1 MCVLCGAAR
10 GVDWRSRRFR
20 FRVFPPSRSVGAG
33 RSTLWVRRTRLGIEM
48 ARETAAASAAAAH
61 ISGTPAGRACKCIP
75 ACWCHPACTLTTR
88 VAAEDH
94 ASTEHAWATLG
105 DLLPTLP
112 PSDEGI
118 ELLSRRLSR
127 PLTIYKALLQLR
139 LVPTSAPLH
148 IHLLGA
154 DGREGR
160 GAVATTEAFAPLRT
174 LLRGQCPELRLLLCG
189 PNCAEDDFSSMEVA
203 WGQPALP
210 PGTPPMSVE
219 YSTGLYHEF
228 AAVFG
233 GARRSEAP
241 QLAVAFN
248 AGVWGYDTWRDTVR
262 LLHAAGGAR
271 CAGWGAGGGAGCHSA
286 CAALGR
292 SRMHLPRSQ
301 ARRFSSPRTMR
312 TRPRPTRRSSV
323 PRAPLTPHLCPS
335 PWPRPWP
342 WP

>member
-1 MCVLCGAAR
+1 
-10 GVDWRSRRFR
+10 
-20 FRVFPPSRSVGAG
+20 
-33 RSTLWVRRTRLGIEM
+33 M
-48 ARETAAASAAAAH
+48 ARETAAASADAAH
-61 ISGTPAGRACKCIP
+61 LSGTPAGRACKCVP

-94 ASTEHAWATLG
+94 ASTEHAWGTLG

-219 YSTGLYHEF
+219 YSTALYHEF

-271 CAGWGAGGGAGCHSA
+271 RAGWGAGGGRGVPQCVRCAGPLTHASPTLPGA
-286 CAALGR
+286 PLLITSYNADEAEADEEELGASGSPHPSPLPLTLALA
-292 SRMHLPRSQ
+292 L
-301 ARRFSSPRTMR
+301 AL
-312 TRPRPTRRSSV
+312 
-323 PRAPLTPHLCPS
+323 ALALILPLTPSRYHGRGVGVAAP
-335 PWPRPWP
+335 
-342 WP
+342 

>member
-1 MCVLCGAAR
+1 
-10 GVDWRSRRFR
+10 
-20 FRVFPPSRSVGAG
+20 
-33 RSTLWVRRTRLGIEM
+33 M

-160 GAVATTEAFAPLRT
+160 GAVRR
-174 LLRGQCPELRLLLCG
+174 RGQ
-189 PNCAEDDFSSMEVA
+189 
-203 WGQPALP
+203 
-210 PGTPPMSVE
+210 GTR
-219 YSTGLYHEF
+219 TQ
-228 AAVFG
+228 AVFSFG
-233 GARRSEAP
+233 FLAHLAR
-241 QLAVAFN
+241 
-248 AGVWGYDTWRDTVR
+248 
-262 LLHAAGGAR
+262 
-271 CAGWGAGGGAGCHSA
+271 
-286 CAALGR
+286 
-292 SRMHLPRSQ
+292 
-301 ARRFSSPRTMR
+301 
-312 TRPRPTRRSSV
+312 
-323 PRAPLTPHLCPS
+323 
-335 PWPRPWP
+335 
-342 WP
+342 

>member
-1 MCVLCGAAR
+1 MWQAEGWKNEVPCV
-10 GVDWRSRRFR
+10 
-20 FRVFPPSRSVGAG
+20 PSVGVALG
-33 RSTLWVRRTRLGIEM
+33 WRWTLRSPLTSLSIEM
-48 ARETAAASAAAAH
+48 ARETAAAPAAAAH
-61 ISGTPAGRACKCIP
+61 LSGTPAGRACKCIP

-219 YSTGLYHEF
+219 YSTALYHEF

-271 CAGWGAGGGAGCHSA
+271 GAGWGAGWGAGCHSA

-292 SRMHLPRSQ
+292 SRTHLPRSQ

-323 PRAPLTPHLCPS
+323 PRARLTPHLCPS
-335 PWPRPWP
+335 PWPWPWP
-342 WP
+342 WPWP

>member
-1 MCVLCGAAR
+1 MCVLCVAGR
-10 GVDWRSRRFR
+10 GPAR

-33 RSTLWVRRTRLGIEM
+33 RSAREPSIAPRVEM

-61 ISGTPAGRACKCIP
+61 LSGTPAGRACKCIP

-219 YSTGLYHEF
+219 YSTALYHEF

-271 CAGWGAGGGAGCHSA
+271 RAGWGAGGGAGCHSA

-292 SRMHLPRSQ
+292 SRTHLPRSQ

-323 PRAPLTPHLCPS
+323 PRARLTPHLCPS

>member
-1 MCVLCGAAR
+1 
-10 GVDWRSRRFR
+10 
-20 FRVFPPSRSVGAG
+20 
-33 RSTLWVRRTRLGIEM
+33 
-48 ARETAAASAAAAH
+48 
-61 ISGTPAGRACKCIP
+61 
-75 ACWCHPACTLTTR
+75 

-127 PLTIYKALLQLR
+127 PLTIYKALLQLG

-174 LLRGQCPELRLLLCG
+174 LLHGQCPELRLVLCG
-189 PNCAEDDFSSMEVA
+189 PNCAEEDFSSMEVA

-210 PGTPPMSVE
+210 PGTPGMSVE
-219 YSTGLYHEF
+219 YSTALYHEF

-248 AGVWGYDTWRDTVR
+248 AGVWGYDTWCDTVR
-262 LLHAAGGAR
+262 LLHASGVA
-271 CAGWGAGGGAGCHSA
+271 WGAGRGAGCHSA

-292 SRMHLPRSQ
+292 SRTHLPRSQ

-323 PRAPLTPHLCPS
+323 PRATLTPHLCPITLALTLALALTLTLTLTPS
-335 PWPRPWP
+335 RHHGRGVGVAAP
-342 WP
+342 

>member
-1 MCVLCGAAR
+1 VCGSPKGGRPGSVCSPRRAR
-10 GVDWRSRRFR
+10 LALRLDAPLASLRREL
-20 FRVFPPSRSVGAG
+20 S
-33 RSTLWVRRTRLGIEM
+33 IEM

-61 ISGTPAGRACKCIP
+61 LSGTPAGRACKCIP

-335 PWPRPWP
+335 PWPWPWP

>member
-1 MCVLCGAAR
+1 
-10 GVDWRSRRFR
+10 
-20 FRVFPPSRSVGAG
+20 
-33 RSTLWVRRTRLGIEM
+33 M
-48 ARETAAASAAAAH
+48 ARETAAASADAAH
-61 ISGTPAGRACKCIP
+61 LSGTPAGRACKCIP

-271 CAGWGAGGGAGCHSA
+271 RAGWGAGWGAGCHSA
-286 CAALGR
+286 RAALGR
-292 SRMHLPRSQ
+292 SRTHLPRSQ

-312 TRPRPTRRSSV
+312 TRQTPTRSRSVPWAWRGHGRLAATRGARSS
-323 PRAPLTPHLCPS
+323 PS
-335 PWPRPWP
+335 LAKETSRPNTKTAGRNAAMRVGRP
-342 WP
+342 SRS

>member
-1 MCVLCGAAR
+1 
-10 GVDWRSRRFR
+10 
-20 FRVFPPSRSVGAG
+20 
-33 RSTLWVRRTRLGIEM
+33 M
-48 ARETAAASAAAAH
+48 ARETAAAPAAAAH
-61 ISGTPAGRACKCIP
+61 LSGTPAGRACKCIP

-271 CAGWGAGGGAGCHSA
+271 GAGWGAGWGAGCHSA

-292 SRMHLPRSQ
+292 SRTHLPRSQ

-323 PRAPLTPHLCPS
+323 PRARLTPHLCPS
-335 PWPRPWP
+335 PWPWPWP
-342 WP
+342 WPWP